1 MSAIAVPPPPRP
13 AFRAQSRERTTEPAA
28 EQAGVRRI
36 GRAAGQVPPRPR
48 LRLVTDDFVPEVA
61 PRRSAYVVTRRGAA
75 TSALAVPA
83 PPMRRP
89 ARPAALRGRRAEL
102 EKLAPQHP
110 AVRAARLREGRQ
122 RGGAPQKEGREG
134 REGREGSVA
143 GLAREPQERTDRC
156 GVGPRLLRGGS
167 QAVIAAIV
175 FLCCGL
181 MLGGLV
187 GLTSAPSTAAAA
199 QGTMRTT
206 TTVVRPG
213 ESLWQI
219 AAASGTS
226 DVSATVTRIVE
237 LNDLESAT
245 VHAGQTLEV
254 PAG

>member
-1 MSAIAVPPPPRP
+1 
-13 AFRAQSRERTTEPAA
+13 
-28 EQAGVRRI
+28 
-36 GRAAGQVPPRPR
+36 
-48 LRLVTDDFVPEVA
+48 
-61 PRRSAYVVTRRGAA
+61 
-75 TSALAVPA
+75 
-83 PPMRRP
+83 
-89 ARPAALRGRRAEL
+89 
-102 EKLAPQHP
+102 
-110 AVRAARLREGRQ
+110 
-122 RGGAPQKEGREG
+122 
-134 REGREGSVA
+134 
-143 GLAREPQERTDRC
+143 
-156 GVGPRLLRGGS
+156 
-167 QAVIAAIV
+167 
-175 FLCCGL
+175 

>member
-1 MSAIAVPPPPRP
+1 M
-13 AFRAQSRERTTEPAA
+13 T
-28 EQAGVRRI
+28 GV
-36 GRAAGQVPPRPR
+36 Q
-48 LRLVTDDFVPEVA
+48 TC
-61 PRRSAYVVTRRGAA
+61 
-75 TSALAVPA
+75 ALPISV
-83 PPMRRP
+83 
-89 ARPAALRGRRAEL
+89 LRGRRAEL

-122 RGGAPQKEGREG
+122 RGGAPQEEG

-167 QAVIAAIV
+167 QAIIAAIG